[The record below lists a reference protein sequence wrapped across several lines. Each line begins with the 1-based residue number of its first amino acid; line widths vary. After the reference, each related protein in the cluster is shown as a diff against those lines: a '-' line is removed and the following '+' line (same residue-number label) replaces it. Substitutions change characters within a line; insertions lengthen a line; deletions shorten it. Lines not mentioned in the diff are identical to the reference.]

1 MFLKHLSIQNFKGL
15 VHCEVDLEPGFNL
28 LIGDNG
34 KGKTSI
40 LEAASVALGGFIAGI
55 DHIPSKHI
63 VESEEST
70 VRFAGIELSKCCSGV
85 DAETGFLQQIV

>member
-1 MFLKHLSIQNFKGL
+1 MFLKHLTIQNFKGL

-40 LEAASVALGGFIAGI
+40 LEAASVALGGSSQAWII
-55 DHIPSKHI
+55 SLQSILPNP
-63 VESEEST
+63 
-70 VRFAGIELSKCCSGV
+70 RF
-85 DAETGFLQQIV
+85 GFLQCLWEMVLLISNLKRLFLFIAVPM